1 MLNKGGIGLKDVIYS
16 EVREDGIAFLVMNKP
31 QRKNAIDG
39 NMMDLLSEQLQCL
52 NDDQDVRVIILKGE
66 GENFTAGGD
75 LKQVGPEGLTIE
87 KSRQLLK
94 RYTRTVKT
102 IQQISTPVI
111 AMVDGYAVG
120 GGMSLALAC
129 DIIYVSDR
137 VKFLPNFLKVG
148 IIPEMGAM
156 MFLSQLIGP
165 YRAKELWFTGRMV
178 DAGEAYRLG
187 ITNNIFSADQLEEET
202 VAFAKQIAALS
213 PTAVQITKNITNSI
227 MGPILDLVLEAET
240 TASPFCTQTDEYK
253 KRDEG
258 LENKKSLH

>member
-1 MLNKGGIGLKDVIYS
+1 MKDVIYS
-16 EVREDGIAFLVMNKP
+16 DVREDGIAFLVINKP

-39 NMMDLLSEQLQCL
+39 NMMDVLSEQLQRL
-52 NDDQDVRVIILKGE
+52 SDDPDVRVIILKGE
-66 GENFTAGGD
+66 GENFSAGGD
-75 LKQVGPEGLTIE
+75 LKQGGPEGLTIE
-87 KSRQLLK
+87 QSRKLLK
-94 RYTRTVKT
+94 KYTRTVKT

-156 MFLSQLIGP
+156 MFLPQLIGP
-165 YRAKELWFTGRMV
+165 YRAKELWFTGKV
-178 DAGEAYRLG
+178 LDAEEAYRLG
-187 ITNNIFSADQLEEET
+187 IANKIFPADQLEVET
-202 VAFAKQIAALS
+202 LALAKEIVTLS
-213 PTAVQITKNITNSI
+213 YTAVEITKKITNGT

-240 TASPFCTQTDEYK
+240 TASPFCTQTEEYK
-253 KRDEG
+253 SMAAR
-258 LENKKSLH
+258 LN